1 MKRVRTSEAILFLLL
16 ASLSRPAA
24 ADPDRTT
31 VAKQAFERATRHYN
45 LGEFEQALTHFKEAY
60 AAKPLP
66 ALLFNIAQCHR
77 NSGRPRDAIF
87 FFERYLEEQPNAP
100 EAAEIERLLED
111 LRDQIERQR
120 PAAPPPPPASAPPA
134 TPPPAIDG
142 TNSLEVI
149 PPKVPEVETTS
160 VVEKWWFWTA
170 LIAGAAAI
178 AGGTALAV
186 RAADGNDL
194 PEDPIATFD
203 HRRL

>member
-1 MKRVRTSEAILFLLL
+1 MMRLPMVEAILFVLL
-16 ASLSRPAA
+16 ASMSLPAA
-24 ADPDRTT
+24 ADPDRTKT
-31 VAKQAFERATRHYN
+31 AKQSFEQATRHYN
-45 LGEFEQALTHFKEAY
+45 LGEFEQALRHFKAAY

-111 LRDQIERQR
+111 LHAQVDEARLA
-120 PAAPPPPPASAPPA
+120 AAPPPK
-134 TPPPAIDG
+134 PPPAPI
-142 TNSLEVI
+142 
-149 PPKVPEVETTS
+149 EVEQRVAVEPPPIAEVESTS

-170 LIAGAAAI
+170 LIAGAAAV

-186 RAADGNDL
+186 RAADRSDL
-194 PEDPIATFD
+194 PDDPIATFD
-203 HRRL
+203 HRGL